1 MSELSTFA
9 AGSCGALAV
18 LAAAWASLCRVPRGR
33 LLGAGA
39 AGLGALVP
47 GALLALEALA
57 TPAPFG
63 LLLVGWLGSLALTLA
78 TLSWAS
84 REWSGSQAAP
94 LLFGALVI
102 GCDVALALAFLW
114 SATVSPGGV

>member
-9 AGSCGALAV
+9 AGSCGVLAL
-18 LAAAWASLCRVPRGR
+18 LAAAWASRCRAPRGR
-33 LLGAGA
+33 FLGAGA

-57 TPAPFG
+57 APGPFG
-63 LLLVGWLGSLALTLA
+63 LLLVGWLGSLALALA
-78 TLSWAS
+78 TLGWAS
-84 REWSGSQAAP
+84 RGWPGSQAAP
-94 LLFGALVI
+94 LAFGALVI
-102 GCDVALALAFLW
+102 GCDAALALAFLW

>member
-9 AGSCGALAV
+9 AGSCGALAL
-18 LAAAWASLCRVPRGR
+18 LAAAWASLCRAPRGR
-33 LLGAGA
+33 LLGASA

-84 REWSGSQAAP
+84 REWSGSQTAP
-94 LLFGALVI
+94 LLFGALVA
-102 GCDVALALAFLW
+102 GCDLAFALGFLW
-114 SATVSPGGV
+114 AATVSPGGV